1 MALFNNKELEAL
13 QIENKQLRTE
23 LERAREGAAFSQSN
37 IEALVRG
44 TEKLREQL
52 LSFEQKNEEQATE
65 IESLHRQLV
74 DAEFKAHNERF
85 QGFEQKMIEQAAEIK
100 SLRRQLDDAKKKP
113 RNERGAG
120 RSRKTTPEQVD
131 FILSL
136 RTEGKSYS
144 FIANALTEKYGGKW
158 NKTNVRNAIITSE
171 RI

>member
-1 MALFNNKELEAL
+1 MAIFNSKELDTL
-13 QIENKQLRTE
+13 RIENKRLQTE
-23 LERAREGAAFSQSN
+23 LEQSQYREEMSQSTITSLN
-37 IEALVRG
+37 QWA
-44 TEKLREQL
+44 EKFREQL
-52 LSFEQKNEEQATE
+52 LAFEKENGEQAAE
-65 IESLHRQLV
+65 IKDLRRQLAA
-74 DAEFKAHNERF
+74 AEFEAHNERF
-85 QGFEQKMIEQAAEIK
+85 QEFEQKMIEQAAEIK

-120 RSRKTTPEQVD
+120 RSRKTTPEQVN